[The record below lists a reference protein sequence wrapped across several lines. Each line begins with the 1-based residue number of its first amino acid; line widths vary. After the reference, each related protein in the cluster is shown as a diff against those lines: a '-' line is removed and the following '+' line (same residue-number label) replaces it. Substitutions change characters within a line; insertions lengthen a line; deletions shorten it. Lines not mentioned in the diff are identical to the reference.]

1 MGTGGS
7 GGAGKV
13 TAAGAGAGGV
23 MAAGTHAVR
32 SVTDATFAVE
42 VLSSSLPVLVD
53 FTADWCPPCRMIA
66 PVLDQVAAERGD
78 ELKVVSLNVD
88 ENPETQAA
96 YGVLAMPTLMLFRGG
111 EPVRTL
117 VGARPKRRLLN
128 ELADVL

>member
-1 MGTGGS
+1 MPMPQS
-7 GGAGKV
+7 
-13 TAAGAGAGGV
+13 AA
-23 MAAGTHAVR
+23 AAAASAHAVR
-32 SVTDATFAVE
+32 SVTDATFAAE
-42 VLSSSLPVLVD
+42 VLSSPLPVLVD

-66 PVLDQVAAERGD
+66 PVLDEVAAERGD

-111 EPVRTL
+111 EPVRTI